1 MFKHIKPNQ
10 LVELQQQHDVQVVD
24 IRDPQS
30 YAMGHIP
37 HAFLLDNSNV
47 GQYIAA
53 ADFNRPLVVCCYHGN
68 SSQGA
73 AQYLAEQGF
82 TDVYSLDGGFETWKL
97 TQPDQIENGA

>member
-1 MFKHIKPNQ
+1 MADFKFINANDAVTR
-10 LVELQQQHDVQVVD
+10 LADMAIVD

-37 HAFLLDNSNV
+37 GALRLDNSNV
-47 GQYIAA
+47 ATFIGDTQT
-53 ADFNRPLVVCCYHGN
+53 DKPVLVVCYHGN

-82 TDVYSLDGGFETWKL
+82 QEVYSLNGGFEFWRAQFPEKV
-97 TQPDQIENGA
+97 EA

>member
-1 MFKHIKPNQ
+1 MADFKFINANDAVSR
-10 LVELQQQHDVQVVD
+10 LTDMAIVD

-37 HAFLLDNSNV
+37 GALRLDNSNV
-47 GQYIAA
+47 AKFIGETQT
-53 ADFNRPLVVCCYHGN
+53 DKPVLVVCYHGN

-82 TDVYSLDGGFETWKL
+82 REVYSLNGGFEFWRVQFPEKV
-97 TQPDQIENGA
+97 EA